1 MSGQSPPRGRVRAF
15 GRPGSADI
23 MTAGSGITA
32 VLWFVAILAAIP
44 LCLWLLKRTPLGQG
58 AGAPGTP
65 RTVAVLPLSAQ
76 QKLVTVEVGQ
86 GEERLWLVLGVS
98 AQGVNTLHTM
108 MAQSGPVQDPPPPPA
123 AAFAQLL
130 GRLRQGNQGN
140 ASNQPPGAV

>member
-1 MSGQSPPRGRVRAF
+1 MTQ
-15 GRPGSADI
+15 GSSISAL
-23 MTAGSGITA
+23 
-32 VLWFVAILAAIP
+32 LWFVAVIAAIP

-58 AGAPGTP
+58 SGVAGTP

-98 AQGVNTLHTM
+98 AQGIHTLHTM
-108 MAQSGPVQDPPPPPA
+108 APQTTEAPPPPPPPA

-130 GRLRQGNQGN
+130 GRLREGSGQGSGQGSRN
-140 ASNQPPGAV
+140 GPGAA